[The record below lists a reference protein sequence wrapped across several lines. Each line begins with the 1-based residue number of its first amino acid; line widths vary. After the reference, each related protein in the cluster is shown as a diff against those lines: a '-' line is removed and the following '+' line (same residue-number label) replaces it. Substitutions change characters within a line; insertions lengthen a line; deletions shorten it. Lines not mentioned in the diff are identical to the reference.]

1 MEDLRTYNSILETI
15 GQTPL
20 IRLNQIAADIPATVY
35 AKVEGF
41 NPGLSAK
48 DRIALYMIEKAEREG
63 KLCPGGTIIEATS
76 GNTGYSIA
84 MISTIKGYKCI
95 LTLSAKA
102 SKEKIQSLKAL
113 GAEVIVCPTGVTSD
127 DPRSYYSVA
136 KRLSTEIEN
145 SYYLNQNYDAAN
157 MEAHYHTTGP
167 EIWKQTKGKITHYVA
182 CAGTGGTISGTAR
195 YLKEQNPAVQVVG
208 VDAYGSVLA
217 KYHETGQFDPNE
229 IFSYKVEGL
238 GKSIIPSNVDF
249 DIIDRFIKV
258 NDHDSALCAR
268 QLAKDEGL
276 MVGYSSGSAMC
287 AVLELGKEL
296 TEDDVIVVLFSD
308 HGTKYLGKIF
318 NDDWMRNQGFMPE
331 MPEKEAK
338 LTIEGDNQRTRTA

>member
-1 MEDLRTYNSILETI
+1 MEALKTYNSVLEAI
-15 GQTPL
+15 GRTPL
-20 IRLNQIAADIPATVY
+20 IRLNKIAEDIPATIY

-63 KLCPGGTIIEATS
+63 KLQAGGTIIEATS

-84 MISTIKGYKCI
+84 MISSIKGYKCI

-113 GAEVIVCPTGVTSD
+113 GAEVIVCPTNVTAE

-136 KRLSTEIEN
+136 ERLAQEIEN
-145 SYYLNQNYDAAN
+145 SYYLNQNYDQAN
-157 MEAHYHTTGP
+157 LEAHYHTTGP
-167 EIWKQTKGKITHYVA
+167 EIWQQTKGKVTHYVA

-195 YLKEQNPAVQVVG
+195 FLKEQNPDVQVIG

-217 KYHETGQFDPNE
+217 KYHETGEFDPNE

-249 DIIDRFIKV
+249 GIIDRFIKV
-258 NDHDSALCAR
+258 NDKDSALCAR
-268 QLAKDEGL
+268 RLASEEGL
-276 MVGYSSGSAMC
+276 MVGYSSGSAMQ
-287 AVLELGKEL
+287 AVLDLAPQL
-296 TEDDVIVVLFSD
+296 TEDDIVVVLFSD
-308 HGTKYLGKIF
+308 HGSKYLGKIF
-318 NDDWMRNQGFMPE
+318 NDEWMRNQGFLPAE
-331 MPEKEAK
+331 TVETPQLK
-338 LTIEGDNQRTRTA
+338 IEGDKKRTA